1 MNPFEAYVKYLA
13 YKMHFKSAGY
23 DYIKYNG
30 KVKADGKSFD
40 TRNDKYMFHKLSKI
54 DDLDNYLIANL
65 TEKPDIWVGNL
76 FSEQSRNLYLDMI
89 RRQQSI
95 TYLFETDLNK
105 IDSLQDDIK
114 SIDGKHPIVLK
125 MYKQGLL
132 IPETLIAL
140 DRLMGIFNYWDNK
153 IQETYLWPSI
163 RLKLT
168 KYGRFVQLDE
178 KKLKGILKSSI
189 NSVGT

>member
-30 KVKADGKSFD
+30 KVKADSKSFD
-40 TRNDKYMFHKLSKI
+40 MRKDKYMFHKLSKI
-54 DDLDNYLIANL
+54 DDLDNFLIANL
-65 TEKPDIWVGNL
+65 MEQPDIWVGNL
-76 FSEQSRNLYLDMI
+76 FTDKSRNLHLDMV

-95 TYLFETDLNK
+95 SYLFETDLNK
-105 IDSLQDDIK
+105 VESLQDDVK
-114 SIDGKHPIVLK
+114 STDGKHPQLLK
-125 MYKQGLL
+125 MYKQGL
-132 IPETLIAL
+132 ISPETLIAL
-140 DRLMGIFNYWDNK
+140 DQMMGIFTYWDNK

-163 RLKLT
+163 KLKLS
-168 KYGRFVQLDE
+168 KYGRFVHFDQ
-178 KKLKGILKSSI
+178 KKLQNILKSCI